1 MRVHYS
7 FKYWHGSNWKTRNIY
22 TLNSC
27 FPCSSMKRLDRD
39 VERRQAGA
47 RLFFSVI
54 VSTSWRTNFDDRGWS
69 KADLFQRPNRGPE
82 FDGIQFRSGF
92 RPSAVVSARCTVP
105 SVYHANLGR
114 MQIAFH
120 NLLPVPC
127 SLRVYRPDLRL
138 ENRVLPPA
146 FFRQDR
152 CVRCIHLATPINCL
166 FILKYLF
173 FNVPLFFLSFF
184 FCIISF
190 VYKNEILNLKLSKNL
205 WRRSMG

>member
-39 VERRQAGA
+39 VERRQA

-138 ENRVLPPA
+138 ENRALPPA
-146 FFRQDR
+146 FSVKIDVSAVYTLRHRSIVSSHWNTCSLTF
-152 CVRCIHLATPINCL
+152 L
-166 FILKYLF
+166 FSSFLF
-173 FNVPLFFLSFF
+173 
-184 FCIISF
+184 SF
-190 VYKNEILNLKLSKNL
+190 VLLQRFVKDYIKEKY
-205 WRRSMG
+205 